1 MKPTPTQPL
10 IGSTE
15 FAHLWREWQ
24 ENLSAKQ
31 VLRHLM
37 AYIQM
42 PDDLS
47 GQLEETQGLLTHF
60 DTNLAPHASFWKQV
74 VKLVQKAFPGQELS
88 QSGRLQRQIHQF
100 RYLISSQ
107 QAEYVR
113 AHYKRDGMTD
123 REALAAYLTWK
134 PYTLFD
140 QGRLHQKIALTKGQV
155 CYPGANP
162 SVNLKIL
169 LYNRVEFILD
179 SQGNFLNELDAQVMT
194 EAGVAN
200 GASFNY
206 GTFKGHWYLDVEP
219 IKRHDP
225 SFRKRMTQGF
235 RAPNKTKKHLVKGA
249 PQDYE
254 RSFYNAEG
262 LYSQEGQALS
272 HLVARQAQAFRCL
285 VWKSRWT
292 GGQNLGMMEKKIG
305 DYDDNTKS

>member
-1 MKPTPTQPL
+1 MKATPTQPL
-10 IGSTE
+10 IGSPE

-31 VLRHLM
+31 VLSHLM
-37 AYIQM
+37 VYIQM

-47 GQLEETQGLLTHF
+47 GHLHETQRLLAHF
-60 DTNLAPHASFWKQV
+60 DTDLAPHASFWKQV
-74 VKLVQKAFPGQELS
+74 VKLVQEAFPGQVLS

-123 REALAAYLTWK
+123 REALAAYLRWK

-140 QGRLHQKIALTKGQV
+140 QGRLHQKVALKKGQV
-155 CYPGANP
+155 RYPGATP

-179 SQGNFLNELDAQVMT
+179 SQGNFLNELDAQVVT
-194 EAGVAN
+194 EAGVVN

-206 GTFKGHWYLDVEP
+206 GTFKKHWSLDVEP
-219 IKRHDP
+219 IKHHDP
-225 SFRKRMTQGF
+225 SFRKRMTQSF
-235 RAPNKTKKHLVKGA
+235 RAPNKTKKHLLKGL

-254 RSFYNAEG
+254 RSFYNAKG
-262 LYSQEGQALS
+262 LYAQEGQALS
-272 HLVARQAQAFRCL
+272 YLVARQAQAFRRL
-285 VWKSRWT
+285 VWKARR
-292 GGQNLGMMEKKIG
+292 QQI
-305 DYDDNTKS
+305 